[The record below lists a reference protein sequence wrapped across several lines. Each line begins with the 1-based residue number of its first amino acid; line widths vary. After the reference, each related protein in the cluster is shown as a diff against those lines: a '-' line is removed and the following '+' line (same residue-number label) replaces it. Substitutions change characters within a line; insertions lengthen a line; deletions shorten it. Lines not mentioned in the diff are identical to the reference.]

1 MKNGEGHVR
10 EKKQLRKG
18 DRVPRGSLKTC
29 SEVGVSVLNA
39 SRGPRV
45 FVAVHALGCKTCIE
59 YVKQVVHMQ
68 DELSSWG
75 GHVTVVCP
83 ECSGDSAAALA
94 PLGVPVLEDR
104 ISLLAVGR
112 LTVIIADEWDEI
124 YFASESEDVHGVIS
138 PDEVLEW
145 VKFVAI
151 QCPECEGP
159 EGEWR
164 NL

>member
-1 MKNGEGHVR
+1 MKNDDGDIRR
-10 EKKQLRKG
+10 EKRLRKG
-18 DRVPRGSLKTC
+18 DRVPSGSLKTC
-29 SEVGVSVLNA
+29 SKVGVPALNA
-39 SRGPRV
+39 LRGPRV
-45 FVAVHALGCKTCIE
+45 YVAVHAAGCETCVG
-59 YVKQVVHMQ
+59 YVTQVVHMR
-68 DELSSWG
+68 DELASWG
-75 GHVTVVCP
+75 GHVAVVRP
-83 ECSGDSAAALA
+83 ECSGGSAAGFA

-104 ISLLAVGR
+104 AALVADGR
-112 LTVIIADEWDEI
+112 LTVIVTDEWDEI

>member
-1 MKNGEGHVR
+1 MKNGEGHTR

-18 DRVPRGSLKTC
+18 DRVPWRLLKTC
-29 SEVGVSVLNA
+29 SEAGVSA
-39 SRGPRV
+39 PHAPRGPRV
-45 FVAVHALGCKTCIE
+45 FVAVHAPGCETCIA
-59 YVKQVVHMQ
+59 YVKQVVRMQ
-68 DELSSWG
+68 DELASWG
-75 GHVTVVCP
+75 GHVAVVCP
-83 ECSGDSAAALA
+83 ECSDSAAGLA
-94 PLGVPVLEDR
+94 RLGVPVLDDR
-104 ISLLAVGR
+104 ETLIAHGR
-112 LTVIIADEWDEI
+112 LTVIVADEWDEI
-124 YFASESEDVHGVIS
+124 HFASETDDVHGVIS

>member
-1 MKNGEGHVR
+1 MENDGGR
-10 EKKQLRKG
+10 TSGKKHLRKG
-18 DRVPRGSLKTC
+18 DRVPSGLLQTCAERGATA
-29 SEVGVSVLNA
+29 LNL

-45 FVAVHALGCKTCIE
+45 YVAVHAPGCQTCIG
-59 YVKQVVHMQ
+59 YVKQIVCMQ
-68 DELSSWG
+68 DELASWG
-75 GHVTVVCP
+75 GHVAVVHP
-83 ECSGDSAAALA
+83 GCSDDSAAGLA
-94 PLGVPVLEDR
+94 PLGVPVLDDR
-104 ISLLAVGR
+104 ESLLAHGR
-112 LTVIIADEWDEI
+112 LAVIIADEWDEI
-124 YFASESEDVHGVIS
+124 YFASQSEDVHGVIP